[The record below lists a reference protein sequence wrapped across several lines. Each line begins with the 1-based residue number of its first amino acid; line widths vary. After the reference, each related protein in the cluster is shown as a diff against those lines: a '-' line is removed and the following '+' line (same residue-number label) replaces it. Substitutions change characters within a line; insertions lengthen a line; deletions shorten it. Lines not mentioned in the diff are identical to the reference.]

1 MSHSLR
7 VDQLSFRR
15 VFLRYF
21 SMALATMLTS
31 VSCRRQA
38 EVAQSSTSQT
48 QPLRLGL
55 ILWAGYMPWKVAQEK
70 NFFQSNNVNVEI
82 IWFPVL
88 SDQLTAFNTGKIDVA
103 GMMMRVVL
111 QKPKRR
117 VVSCETV
124 FNRARFHAQIKSL
137 QMASLP

>member
-55 ILWAGYMPWKVAQEK
+55 ILWAGYMP
-70 NFFQSNNVNVEI
+70 
-82 IWFPVL
+82 
-88 SDQLTAFNTGKIDVA
+88 
-103 GMMMRVVL
+103 
-111 QKPKRR
+111 
-117 VVSCETV
+117 
-124 FNRARFHAQIKSL
+124 
-137 QMASLP
+137 